1 MKNLKSEFVP
11 YGLALRLKN
20 LGFNEQCLAYYS
32 NGEFTSGIAYNSDD
46 DIREFESVAAP
57 LFSQI
62 FRWFREKKYKSSIA
76 PYIDTNT
83 TDETYCFEIFKDKQF
98 MFETDFIYKTYD
110 EVELSMLEKLIEL
123 EEKESENTPTKAKIV
138 DIRRD
143 IYKKI
148 LDRK

>member
-1 MKNLKSEFVP
+1 
-11 YGLALRLKN
+11 
-20 LGFNEQCLAYYS
+20 
-32 NGEFTSGIAYNSDD
+32 
-46 DIREFESVAAP
+46 
-57 LFSQI
+57 
-62 FRWFREKKYKSSIA
+62 
-76 PYIDTNT
+76 
-83 TDETYCFEIFKDKQF
+83 

-123 EEKESENTPTKAKIV
+123 EEMKLKTPPTKAKIV